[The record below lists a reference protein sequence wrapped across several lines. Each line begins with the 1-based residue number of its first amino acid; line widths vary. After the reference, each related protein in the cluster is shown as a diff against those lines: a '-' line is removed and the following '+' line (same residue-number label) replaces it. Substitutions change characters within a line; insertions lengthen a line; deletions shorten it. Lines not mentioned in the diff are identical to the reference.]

1 MDNGEIAPRLLS
13 LDPSPRERQELIGN
27 IMAVYG
33 RATDRQRSKGMA
45 WYSTAHN
52 LAEMVGG
59 GDMSK
64 GAGII
69 AALSQNTGWNRN
81 VELAIKAGT
90 GQEVQHFGPVVG
102 KVMRIMAGQPPH
114 VVLGKGLKT
123 QAFYLNILH
132 PDLSGAVTVDRHAHD
147 IARDQRWGNR
157 GRGLS
162 TVKRY
167 NVLADAYRDA
177 ATLAGIRPHEMQAVT
192 WVVWTEESTN
202 PRIY

>member
-13 LDPSPRERQELIGN
+13 LDPSKRERQELLGN
-27 IMAVYG
+27 ILDVYG

-45 WYSTAHN
+45 WYSTAHD

-59 GDMSK
+59 GDVTK

-81 VELAIKAGT
+81 AELAIQVAA
-90 GQEVQHFGPVVG
+90 GQEVGHFDQVVS
-102 KVMRIMAGQPPH
+102 KVKRIVEGQNPIT
-114 VVLGKGLKT
+114 VLTGLKT
-123 QAFYLNILH
+123 WNFYRNIKD
-132 PDLSGAVTVDRHAHD
+132 PDESQAVTIDRHAHD

-162 TVKRY
+162 TAKRY

-177 ATLAGIRPHEMQAVT
+177 ATLAYIRPHEMQAVT